1 MRKHIKGKKQNTREI
16 SGYSWKDKIRT
27 SKTSKEFSTN
37 EIQFD
42 GNIYLCACGKIQK
55 EENKQKMELSF
66 SRDHQARSE

>member
-1 MRKHIKGKKQNTREI
+1 MREHIKGKKQNAREI
-16 SGYSWKDKIRT
+16 SGYSWKDKRRT
-27 SKTSKEFSTN
+27 SKTSKEFNTS

-42 GNIYLCACGKIQK
+42 GNFYLHACGKIQR